1 MWNASLSLAVFL
13 LSSAPHSTS
22 SPYPPFCPAQ
32 VTQVTGFLLLLW
44 ALWFLCSTL
53 RALPRSPK
61 EKERKENSDNHF
73 RATEEVGEAGSV
85 LPHVASPHLH
95 AHFCPFA
102 TKQLGKKC
110 VLCLLHV
117 WLAPFFC
124 FLDKS
129 FLFSSEVV
137 GWLRWWENWKQNH
150 PQWKWVSPAF
160 SGVLTLE
167 TAGFGGGGC
176 WCWGTD
182 EIVRRGTN
190 MKCQFVHIFSQNPCK
205 VGVGFCATGMKGKT

>member
-22 SPYPPFCPAQ
+22 SPYPPLCPAQ

-44 ALWFLCSTL
+44 APWFLCSTL

-85 LPHVASPHLH
+85 LPHVSSRHLH
-95 AHFCPFA
+95 ARFCPFT
-102 TKQLGKKC
+102 TKQLGKKMSL
-110 VLCLLHV
+110 VSFALSGWHL
-117 WLAPFFC
+117 
-124 FLDKS
+124 
-129 FLFSSEVV
+129 FLFSGQKFLFSLEVV

-167 TAGFGGGGC
+167 MAGF
-176 WCWGTD
+176 
-182 EIVRRGTN
+182 
-190 MKCQFVHIFSQNPCK
+190 
-205 VGVGFCATGMKGKT
+205 